1 MSLSATSVSLRRSFS
16 ACLRSA
22 SVSSRRASGSS
33 EVRSRWRSSTQY
45 SSSSVRLLASPS
57 RSHSEAA
64 LEALVQLEEA
74 LLLVLVVLLE
84 GGVDLV
90 LEAVELARAALLVD
104 VGDDGG
110 GEVEDLLQLLRGDV
124 QHVADAARDALE
136 EPDVADRR
144 GQVDV
149 AHPLTAH
156 LGARDLDATALTDD
170 ALVADALVLAAV
182 ALPVLGGTEDLLAEE
197 PVLLRLERPVV
208 DGLGLGHLARAP
220 LPDLL
225 GGGQTDRDGVEVVDV
240 DHVWCAFLVCRPPR
254 GSPAGRRRLRRSI
267 TAPRPAP

>member
-1 MSLSATSVSLRRSFS
+1 MSVSLRRSVS

-33 EVRSRWRSSTQY
+33 EVRSRFRSSIQY
-45 SSSSVRLLASPS
+45 SSSSVRPGAASS
-57 RSHSEAA
+57 RSQVDPP

-74 LLLVLVVLLE
+74 LLLVLPVLLD

-90 LEAVELARAALLVD
+90 LQAVQLTGARLRVD
-104 VGDDGG
+104 LGHDRG

-149 AHPLTAH
+149 AHPLAAH
-156 LGARDLDATALTDD
+156 LRARHLDAAALADD
-170 ALVADALVLAAV
+170 PLVADALVLAAV
-182 ALPVLGGTEDLLAEE
+182 ALPVLGRTEDLLAEE
-197 PVLLRLERPVV
+197 PVLLRLQRPVV
-208 DGLGLGHLARAP
+208 DGLGLGDLARAP

-225 GGGQTDRDGVEVVDV
+225 GGGQTDGDGVEIVDV
-240 DHVWCAFLVCRPPR
+240 DHVPRAFLDCRCR
-254 GSPAGRRRLRRSI
+254 TRLRR
-267 TAPRPAP
+267 PA